1 MILTNNKEK
10 GRAGLSLAI
19 AYFGSNGYTVNI
31 PLSDTQWYDLVIEK
45 EGLFQTVQCKVT
57 TTKDNTVYLRSCG
70 GTKGT
75 EYDNVL
81 NHPVDLL
88 FCINNEQ
95 KFYVIPVNDIRE
107 SGNKKSISLSLN
119 SKWANYQVSL

>member
-1 MILTNNKEK
+1 M
-10 GRAGLSLAI
+10 
-19 AYFGSNGYTVNI
+19 
-31 PLSDTQWYDLVIEK
+31 IEK

-119 SKWANYQVSL
+119 SK